1 MDTFSPIIAMLTDL
15 LGLGTLEIPGVELVV
30 NQFTVVVGKLFGHRL
45 LVVLT
50 SNRAIVGAA
59 LLVK

>member
-1 MDTFSPIIAMLTDL
+1 MLTDL